1 MQIFIAFV
9 FLIIVTVVLTLLASG
24 IIIWFVAIFKEMF
37 DIVTGRAEETRP
49 APESVRT

>member
-1 MQIFIAFV
+1 
-9 FLIIVTVVLTLLASG
+9 LTLLASG

-37 DIVTGRAEETRP
+37 DIVTGNAEETST